1 MTLAMLGGEPVKT
14 RPFPPWPQYDERE
27 EKALLEVLH
36 SGVWWRTPGTKTL
49 EFEQKFAAYHQ
60 AKHGIACTNGT
71 AALEMVI
78 AGLGIG
84 LGDEVIVPDF
94 TFVAS
99 ASAVLFAGA
108 MPVFV
113 DIDPDTF
120 AIDPNQIEAALT
132 PRTKAVI
139 AVHLG
144 GHPADLD
151 RLQEICRIHNLHLI
165 EDCAHAHGS
174 EWKGR
179 KVGTFGSAGTFSF
192 QASKLLTA
200 GEGGI
205 VITEDDNL
213 EVRFRATHD
222 CGRMPGQWF
231 YSHYIYGSN
240 YRLSEWQGAILTQQ
254 LSRLDEQQAVRQE
267 NAALLDRLLPEIG
280 GIRPQALDPRV
291 TCNGRY
297 CYIFHYEPEA
307 FAGLSAERFIQALNA
322 EGIPTQASYP
332 PVHQLDVFQNN
343 EFRRRLA
350 PEHARDPFEFLKG
363 EYPVTQEAAA
373 NTVWLVH
380 ACLLGDER
388 DTLEIVESIK
398 KIQRHAKEL
407 AAAYQE
413 ERTQ

>member
-1 MTLAMLGGEPVKT
+1 MTLAMLGGKPVKT
-14 RPFPPWPQYDERE
+14 KPFPPWPQYYEKE
-27 EKALLEVLH
+27 EQALLEVLH

-60 AKHGIACTNGT
+60 ARHGIACTNGT
-71 AALEMVI
+71 AALEIVM

-84 LGDEVIVPDF
+84 LGDEVIVPDY

-99 ASAVLFAGA
+99 ASAVLFGGA

-113 DIDPDTF
+113 DIDPYTL
-120 AIDPNQIEAALT
+120 AIDPALIEAAIT
-132 PRTKAVI
+132 SRTEAII
-139 AVHLG
+139 AVHVG

-151 RLQEICRIHNLHLI
+151 RLQEICRIHNLHLV

-174 EWKGR
+174 EWRGR

-205 VITEDDNL
+205 VITNSDDL

-240 YRLSEWQGAILTQQ
+240 YRLSEWQGAVLTQQ
-254 LSRLDEQQAVRQE
+254 LSRLDEQQAVRQQ
-267 NAALLDRLLPEIG
+267 NAALLDQLLPEID
-280 GIRPQALDPRV
+280 GIQPQAHDPRV
-291 TCNGRY
+291 TCNGHY
-297 CYIFHYEPEA
+297 CYIFHYDPEA
-307 FAGLSAERFIQALNA
+307 FSGLSTGRFIQALNA

-332 PVHQLDVFQNN
+332 PLHRLEMFQTD
-343 EFRRRLA
+343 EFRRRLE
-350 PEHARDPFEFLKG
+350 PEHAKDRFEFL
-363 EYPVTQEAAA
+363 ESDFPVSDDSAA

-380 ACLLGDER
+380 IALLGDEQ
-388 DTLEIVESIK
+388 DTIEIVEAVK
-398 KIQRHAKEL
+398 KVKKHAGEL
-407 AAAYQE
+407 ATE
-413 ERTQ
+413 

>member
-1 MTLAMLGGEPVKT
+1 MTLAILGGTPVKT
-14 RPFPPWPQYDERE
+14 KPFPSWPQYNEQE
-27 EKALLEVLH
+27 EKALLDVLH
-36 SGVWWRTPGTKTL
+36 SGVWWRTPGTKTQ

-60 AKHGIACTNGT
+60 ARFGVACTNGT
-71 AALEMVI
+71 AALEIVM

-94 TFVAS
+94 TFIAT
-99 ASAVLFAGA
+99 ASAVLFSGA

-113 DIDPDTF
+113 DIDPFTL
-120 AIDPNQIEAALT
+120 AIDPDRIEPALS
-132 PRTKAVI
+132 PRTKAII
-139 AVHLG
+139 AVHIG

-174 EWKGR
+174 EWRGR

-205 VITEDDNL
+205 VITNSEDL

-240 YRLSEWQGAILTQQ
+240 YRLSEWQGAVLTEQ
-254 LSRLDEQQAVRQE
+254 LSRLDNQQAVRQA
-267 NAALLDRLLPEIG
+267 NAALLDRLLPEID
-280 GIRPQALDPRV
+280 GIQPQALDSRV
-291 TCNGRY
+291 TCNGHY
-297 CYIFHYEPEA
+297 CYIFHYNPA
-307 FAGLSAERFIQALNA
+307 SFHDLSTARFIQALAA

-332 PVHQLDVFQNN
+332 PLHRLDLFQTS
-343 EFRRRLA
+343 EFRKRLS
-350 PEHARDPFEFLKG
+350 PDHASESFEFLSA
-363 EYPVTQEAAA
+363 EFPVSEDAAA

-380 ACLLGDER
+380 AALLGNEQ
-388 DTLEIVESIK
+388 DTLEIVEAVK
-398 KIQRHAKEL
+398 KIQQHAGEL
-407 AAAYQE
+407 VAA
-413 ERTQ
+413 